1 MTKKFVNTK
10 LDLDRIEIDVEFFGL
25 STASLTPLDRM
36 DDLTAYMK
44 NAIDVFVM
52 KNSERL
58 IREFQSGMDRGVHYR
73 LDTNTFTAREY
84 LSNMGYAQY
93 TDRCGNEIKR
103 PKDFKYAVGD
113 VVMVTKPND
122 EEESGLGIILGCIGE
137 HEVRTDWCGM
147 TAIDEIRFATRENLL
162 NAKTEYGKRIANYL
176 GVKE

>member
-73 LDTNTFTAREY
+73 LDTNTLGTSTHSRSGGGRPARLFGSRCFLLRTQSTLRSAY
-84 LSNMGYAQY
+84 L
-93 TDRCGNEIKR
+93 R
-103 PKDFKYAVGD
+103 
-113 VVMVTKPND
+113 
-122 EEESGLGIILGCIGE
+122 L
-137 HEVRTDWCGM
+137 VRS
-147 TAIDEIRFATRENLL
+147 
-162 NAKTEYGKRIANYL
+162 
-176 GVKE
+176 